1 MKNKTINTSISLML
15 LMLIFAVPGHAALPF
30 LQGITNG
37 EVSHIKFAEDES
49 LFVAIKNNS
58 NTILYDQESY
68 PVTSGSLSLMKI
80 SPNGNLEW
88 IKDLYTDLQNNLDY
102 DVNVLNGRRAYVQ
115 FRGNEFHTRN
125 ARSRQLQEQRRAKA
139 QR

>member
-15 LMLIFAVPGHAALPF
+15 LMLIFALPGHAALPF

-80 SPNGNLEW
+80 SSNGNLEW
-88 IKDLYTDLQNNLDY
+88 IKDLYTDLQHNLDY
-102 DVNVLNGRRAYVQ
+102 DVNVLNGRPGITNIEITANTIILMVSLNSSTIKVYNQV
-115 FRGNEFHTRN
+115 
-125 ARSRQLQEQRRAKA
+125 
-139 QR
+139 